1 MAMRKGIV
9 VSTHPE
15 DYSVDLLMVDN
26 GERLVGVQVLT
37 SNGSARSGTVD
48 LPAVPEQENKWD
60 ISRENGQ
67 DMHAIV
73 AYVGRT
79 PIVTGFLYPQIS
91 QMTLNDPK
99 AKLSRHQ
106 SDVMTYTD
114 GDGNTCWMHPGGA
127 FIQVGESP
135 ERPELGGKNA
145 DGSLE
150 PDRNTGRKVYLRVSL
165 AGNVAR
171 LTMTPDGSCELLL
184 EKDFDLVAKG
194 HANIT
199 CNDATVKADESVTID
214 TPEAH
219 FTGNLTVDGKL
230 TYKGGMTGSGGSGA
244 AASISGSVEVDGGVK
259 TKDIRA
265 DGSITASGAITPF
278 S

>member
-1 MAMRKGIV
+1 MTLRKGIV
-9 VSTHPE
+9 VATHPE

-91 QMTLNDPK
+91 QMTLNDPR

-165 AGNVAR
+165 AGNVAE
-171 LTMTPDGSCELLL
+171 LTMTPEGACTLKLA
-184 EKDFDLVAKG
+184 KDL
-194 HANIT
+194 
-199 CNDATVKADESVTID
+199 TVECDKAAIKASEMLFD
-214 TPEAH
+214 TPKAH
-219 FTGNLTVDGKL
+219 FTGEVTSDGD
-230 TYKGGMTGSGGSGA
+230 M
-244 AASISGSVEVDGGVK
+244 I
-259 TKDIRA
+259 A
-265 DGSITASGAITPF
+265 DGVSQIDHAHDKVQGGNDTSGKPVR
-278 S
+278 